1 MLSDDGW
8 GPTLNFSNR
17 SAILNSF
24 YKLSSRSAYCIY
36 RPSFYRSELW
46 PKGRQRIRWAVNLRR
61 VKRVSVAYNAN
72 RENEVGKIFI
82 NSLYLNRGEDLNS
95 NKLLNL
101 AGQTVIS
108 DQS

>member
-1 MLSDDGW
+1 M
-8 GPTLNFSNR
+8 
-17 SAILNSF
+17 
-24 YKLSSRSAYCIY
+24 
-36 RPSFYRSELW
+36 
-46 PKGRQRIRWAVNLRR
+46 VNLRR

-95 NKLLNL
+95 NNVLNL
-101 AGQTVIS
+101 AGQTMIS